1 MTANYT
7 ARTACGDL
15 LIKVGEWLH
24 GRALEG
30 LFAHTKTEFPGQ
42 NDWRS
47 QEACLYLFNML
58 ISDFLDRSEEVP
70 PEIAQA
76 HVELINFAA
85 GELATLGGIFELL
98 FVCVCV

>member
-15 LIKVGEWLH
+15 LIKIGEWLH
-24 GRALEG
+24 SRALEG
-30 LFAHTKTEFPGQ
+30 LFVHTKTQFAGEK
-42 NDWRS
+42 DWRS

-58 ISDFLDRSEEVP
+58 VTDFQDRDEDVP

-76 HVELINFAA
+76 HIELLNYAISRLQIYERCEFAA
-85 GELATLGGIFELL
+85 
-98 FVCVCV
+98 VY

>member
-15 LIKVGEWLH
+15 LIKLGEWLH
-24 GRALEG
+24 SKALEG
-30 LFAHTKTEFPGQ
+30 LFAHTKTQFQGS

-58 ISDFLDRSEEVP
+58 VCDFQDRKEDIA

-76 HVELINFAA
+76 HVELITFAA
-85 GELATLGGIFELL
+85 G
-98 FVCVCV
+98 

>member
-1 MTANYT
+1 MHQGCLNTTNKAQVTANYT

-15 LIKVGEWLH
+15 LIKMGEWLH

-30 LFAHTKTEFPGQ
+30 LFAHTKTQFPGD
-42 NDWRS
+42 NNWRT

-58 ISDFLDRSEEVP
+58 ISDFFDRSEVVP

-76 HVELINFAA
+76 HVELITYAI
-85 GELATLGGIFELL
+85 GM
-98 FVCVCV
+98 CWMK